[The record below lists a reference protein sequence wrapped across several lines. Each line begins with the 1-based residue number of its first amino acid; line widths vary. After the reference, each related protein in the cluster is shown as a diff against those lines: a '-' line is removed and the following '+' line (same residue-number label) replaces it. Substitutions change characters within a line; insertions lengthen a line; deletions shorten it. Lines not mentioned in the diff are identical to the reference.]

1 MGGDNLPLPFTFRRI
16 IMSKFYHLNILDKS
30 PSMRSVKKETI
41 DGYNKQIQAMK
52 KSAEDHPEQEH
63 IASLVLFDSWIS
75 FDTWI
80 KPASEAKLLTMDT
93 YKLGSGTA
101 LHDGIGTA
109 VMSLKNEIVID
120 LKDPNTKVF
129 VTIFTDGEE
138 NSSKEFTA
146 KDCLDII
153 KKLGK
158 TEQWT
163 FAFMGCS
170 ENTLEQA
177 KEIGISISNTVI
189 YREGTKGTQEAF
201 TRLASARSCLSD
213 SVSNG
218 TYATQSLNVFSN
230 DEEEK

>member
-1 MGGDNLPLPFTFRRI
+1 
-16 IMSKFYHLNILDKS
+16 MSKFYHLNILDKS
-30 PSMRSVKKETI
+30 PSMISVKRETI

-52 KSAEDHPEQEH
+52 KSMEDHPEQEH
-63 IASLVLFDSWIS
+63 MASLVLFDWKVS

-80 KPASEAKLLTMDT
+80 KPASEAKLLTWDN
-93 YKLGSGTA
+93 YVLGSGTA

-109 VMSLKNEIVID
+109 VMSLKNEIARE

-138 NSSKEFTA
+138 NSSTEFTA

-177 KEIGISISNTVI
+177 KEIGISVKNTMV
-189 YREGTKGTQEAF
+189 YRGGDKEHKRHLQNCLRQEVA
-201 TRLASARSCLSD
+201 CLIAYLL
-213 SVSNG
+213 G
-218 TYATQSLNVFSN
+218 LMPLNH
-230 DEEEK
+230 